1 MTDFREF
8 YVPQGAG
15 SNFLASKCLLTDTS
29 MRSNKLNEITA
40 LTTVLIKKFDYVL
53 EDSIQRYRNS
63 VPFIIDM
70 RYKFDDEDMVSE
82 SIKMKSVL
90 IELDKWISK
99 LDNIPAMTDYCRN
112 KIIDN
117 PSLLW
122 RNSHMSNLSAAFFHI
137 NRYTSYDMVSDLP
150 REMKILIAQIQD
162 YFAKCREYFYNE
174 CERNDYV
181 SFFLITHIH
190 LRDSV
195 SPRLKFPET
204 FKTLVMKFDSETD
217 MMTRA
222 LNDIKHNDI
231 PWQDIYHPVFEHNND
246 LFLNRSVKF
255 SDDSVSYRKIFF
267 ENDDAEIMKIYDFFG
282 NKDYFQE
289 NKTDIM
295 SEFRQYHVKNMSV
308 IQKFAPNLYEQL
320 KTR

>member
-15 SNFLASKCLLTDTS
+15 RNFLASKCLLTETS
-29 MRSNKLNEITA
+29 TNSNELNEITA
-40 LTTVLIKKFDYVL
+40 KDLVRIKKFD
-53 EDSIQRYRNS
+53 D
-63 VPFIIDM
+63 DG
-70 RYKFDDEDMVSE
+70 YKFDDEDMISE

-90 IELDKWISK
+90 IELDKQISK
-99 LDNIPAMTDYCRN
+99 LDGVPAMYDYCRSR
-112 KIIDN
+112 IIDN

-122 RNSHMSNLSAAFFHI
+122 RNAYIYDLSSGFFHM
-137 NRYTSYDMVSDLP
+137 NRYTSYDMLLSDISRDL
-150 REMKILIAQIQD
+150 KILIVQVQD

-231 PWQDIYHPVFEHNND
+231 PRQDIYHPVFEHNND

-255 SDDSVSYRKIFF
+255 SDDSVSYRKIFI
-267 ENDDAEIMKIYDFFG
+267 ENNEDEIRKMYDFFD
-282 NKDYFQE
+282 NEDCFEE
-289 NKTDIM
+289 NKTNIM
-295 SEFRQYHVKNMSV
+295 KEFKEYHDNNMIV
-308 IQKFAPNLYEQL
+308 IKDFMPLFYERIQ
-320 KTR
+320 